1 MSVTP
6 VAVLGTLAEFHKEP
20 IPYDLNALVR
30 LVSNL
35 HPDLL
40 CLDMTSEQWRQRDF
54 GGLPPEYR
62 EALLPLAYQTDIV
75 VAPIAGE
82 NPPAE
87 LSAVGW
93 RAGAIATLR
102 RWLAILQ
109 RTAPG
114 PDAINQGLRHHV
126 ADLLYSLSAWLDGP
140 AARQKLR
147 DHTERLTQAVLELA
161 RRDPDAR
168 ILVVVNVRHCHIIR
182 QALRKYPEIQGQ
194 LSNLGHWVE
203 GLLLAVV
210 GILALLN
217 NVEGAGWAGIAWP
230 ILLLVAGILLLILI
244 YPRHPRVDWP
254 LIWND
259 SQQRQHTIMALAITV
274 AGAAELAGGLSGR

>member
-1 MSVTP
+1 MNITP

-30 LVSNL
+30 LVSRL

-40 CLDMTSEQWRQRDF
+40 CLDMTPEQWQQRDF

-87 LSAVGW
+87 LSAPGW
-93 RAGAIATLR
+93 RGTAIATLR
-102 RWLAILQ
+102 RWLATLQ

-126 ADLLYSLSAWLDGP
+126 ADSLYSLSAWLAGYK
-140 AARQKLR
+140 AQQSLR
-147 DHTERLTQAVLELA
+147 NHTDSLTQAVLKLA
-161 RRDPDAR
+161 RRDPGAR
-168 ILVVVNVRHCHIIR
+168 ILVVVNVRHCHHIR
-182 QALRKYPEIQGQ
+182 TRLKKHPEIQ
-194 LSNLGHWVE
+194 
-203 GLLLAVV
+203 VV
-210 GILALLN
+210 KYS
-217 NVEGAGWAGIAWP
+217 EF
-230 ILLLVAGILLLILI
+230 
-244 YPRHPRVDWP
+244 
-254 LIWND
+254 
-259 SQQRQHTIMALAITV
+259 
-274 AGAAELAGGLSGR
+274 